1 MPTDSENRV
10 SFGKDTQN
18 LLVVSIIVTYADRSD
33 FVSQVIRGCRN
44 EGINRIILIDNG
56 SHPRS
61 ASTYDAWAS
70 ESSDITLI
78 RLAENSGSAGGY
90 ATGIRALDGL
100 PPGTFVWLLDDD
112 TVPQENSLKYLMS
125 AWEHA
130 QQGKGVV
137 LYANRTTRTPQ
148 YLYFGEGRI
157 SRYHPDN
164 FMGFNFTSWFRQ
176 KVNTRSEVLNYPLVR
191 TEYGPYGGL
200 FTTVS
205 MLSLAGVPDESLFT
219 YADDHEYTL
228 RFNSLNI
235 AQFNVFHAQL
245 VDVDASFDAG
255 GLFNP
260 TQDNT
265 LKYRYTIRNHTWLS
279 QRFIKNIWAYQF
291 NKMMYLIKQLA
302 INYRSN
308 QDATTSFNTLIR
320 QFLQAVRDGEAG
332 RLGKISES
340 SPVEKKERRM
350 RSTQ

>member
-10 SFGKDTQN
+10 PFGKDTQN

-205 MLSLAGVPDESLFT
+205 MLSLVGVPDESLFT
-219 YADDHEYTL
+219 YADDHDYTL
-228 RFNSLNI
+228 RFNSPQI
-235 AQFNVFHAQL
+235 AQYRVFAAQL
-245 VDVDASFDAG
+245 VDVDASFDSG
-255 GLFNP
+255 GLFDP
-260 TQDNT
+260 KLDNT
-265 LKYRYTIRNHTWLS
+265 LKYKYTVRNHTWLS
-279 QRFIKNIWAYQF
+279 QRYIKNNWVYEF
-291 NKMMYLIKQLA
+291 NKLMYLIKRLA
-302 INYRSN
+302 IYFINKPEHISSLV
-308 QDATTSFNTLIR
+308 ALIS
-320 QFLQAVRDGEAG
+320 QFFQAVRDGEAG
-332 RLGKISES
+332 RLGSISES
-340 SPVEKKERRM
+340 TPVKKTND
-350 RSTQ
+350 S

>member
-1 MPTDSENRV
+1 M
-10 SFGKDTQN
+10 
-18 LLVVSIIVTYADRSD
+18 
-33 FVSQVIRGCRN
+33 
-44 EGINRIILIDNG
+44 
-56 SHPRS
+56 
-61 ASTYDAWAS
+61 
-70 ESSDITLI
+70 
-78 RLAENSGSAGGY
+78 
-90 ATGIRALDGL
+90 
-100 PPGTFVWLLDDD
+100 
-112 TVPQENSLKYLMS
+112 
-125 AWEHA
+125 
-130 QQGKGVV
+130 
-137 LYANRTTRTPQ
+137 
-148 YLYFGEGRI
+148 
-157 SRYHPDN
+157 
-164 FMGFNFTSWFRQ
+164 
-176 KVNTRSEVLNYPLVR
+176 
-191 TEYGPYGGL
+191 
-200 FTTVS
+200 
-205 MLSLAGVPDESLFT
+205 AGVPNESLFT

-332 RLGKISES
+332 RFGKISES

-350 RSTQ
+350 RSTHESTPVKETNDS